1 MITEI
6 AHRTSLKRDQAD
18 EAVSTMLDIICET
31 LAAGEKVQITG
42 FGTFEVR
49 ERGERNGRNPYS
61 GESIVIPASRYP
73 AFVPGKVFRAKI
85 KGNNDTDN
93 NNNNE

>member
-1 MITEI
+1 MTRNKLIT
-6 AHRTSLKRDQAD
+6 AVARKTSLTRDQAD
-18 EAVSTMLDIICET
+18 EAISAMIDLICEN

-61 GESIVIPASRYP
+61 GESIIIPPSRYP
-73 AFVPGKVFRAKI
+73 AFVPGKIFRTKI
-85 KGNNDTDN
+85 K
-93 NNNNE
+93 